1 MKYIYSN
8 GESEYASNESD
19 MPIHHINQTG
29 ASASEPRHSNIIGV
43 YGTTNELRNL
53 IVKLLNEHEEDK
65 QRKHEIR
72 MHYTNLADESFKMRR
87 EHPWLVGP
95 EVQI

>member
-1 MKYIYSN
+1 MKYIYLKGDTEKEGGDHFSSHSIHQN
-8 GESEYASNESD
+8 FASSDRSSHES
-19 MPIHHINQTG
+19 
-29 ASASEPRHSNIIGV
+29 IILV
-43 YGTTNELRNL
+43 YGKTNELRNL